1 MEYIKRLLSKFDR
14 RYIEDITKR
23 ALKTFIQAFI
33 GALIITLPNSDLS
46 SKEVLK
52 SLLIGALASGLSALM
67 NYINNILVKG
77 DETK

>member
-1 MEYIKRLLSKFDR
+1 MEYIKRLLNKFDT

-23 ALKTFIQAFI
+23 ALKTFIQAFL

-67 NYINNILVKG
+67 NFINNILVKG
-77 DETK
+77 DEIK

>member
-1 MEYIKRLLSKFDR
+1 MEYIKRLLNKFDT

-23 ALKTFIQAFI
+23 ALKTFIQAFL

-67 NYINNILVKG
+67 NFINNILVKG
-77 DETK
+77 DE

>member
-1 MEYIKRLLSKFDR
+1 MEYIKRLLNKFDI